1 MSWRRSVVP
10 ASVLL
15 GAAGCGRYE
24 EILRVPSPDGVV
36 EAVVVEVEAGGGNP
50 FAYQVH
56 VVARGAR
63 WQKGRERLI
72 YTDPVRFR
80 VAWAD
85 ARHLELCYDDAH
97 IYPSSNR
104 PEPKASQSPQDLVEL
119 KLVKPSANCSTPAP
133 RS

>member
-1 MSWRRSVVP
+1 MRWRPSVVL

-15 GAAGCGRYE
+15 AAAGCGRHE
-24 EILRVPSPDGVV
+24 EILRLPSPDGLV

-50 FAYQVH
+50 FVYQVH
-56 VVARGAR
+56 VVGRGAR

-72 YTDPVRFR
+72 YSDPVRFR

-85 ARHLELCYDDAH
+85 ARRLELCYDDAH

-104 PEPKASQSPQDLVEL
+104 PAPKPGQPPQDLVEV
-119 KLVKPSANCSTPAP
+119 KLVKPAANCSTPGP